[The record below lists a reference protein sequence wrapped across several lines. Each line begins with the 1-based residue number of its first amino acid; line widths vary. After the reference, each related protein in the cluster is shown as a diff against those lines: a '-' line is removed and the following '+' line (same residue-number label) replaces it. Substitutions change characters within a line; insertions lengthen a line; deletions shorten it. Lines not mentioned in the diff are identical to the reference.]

1 MKVEFELSE
10 QTVRAIKA
18 IVADAVKEAL
28 TDSGQTVDLS
38 TSPVTIPVAEGKQA
52 PATVDS
58 MSPGDIRE
66 LAKEFAKQRGSRGRE
81 ALLSVL
87 KKFNAKSI
95 SAVKTEDIPELAKT
109 LAAGIK

>member
-18 IVADAVKEAL
+18 IVSDAIKDAL
-28 TDSGQTVDLS
+28 TLGQTVDLS